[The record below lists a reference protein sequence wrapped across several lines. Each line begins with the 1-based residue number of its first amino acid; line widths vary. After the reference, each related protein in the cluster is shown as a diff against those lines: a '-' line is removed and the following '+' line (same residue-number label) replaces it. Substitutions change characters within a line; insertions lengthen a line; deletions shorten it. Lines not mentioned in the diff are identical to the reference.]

1 MKRLHTVNEQYGRKF
16 GDLVLRII
24 GISLKKLARRIG
36 GIGCRQGGDVFLLCC
51 PHQDDMELLLKGFLS
66 EVFAEKELADRIE
79 LKFGVLT
86 DAQKVKDVEERF
98 ALAGVAAVSVME
110 DTERICG
117 FYSKE

>member
-1 MKRLHTVNEQYGRKF
+1 M
-16 GDLVLRII
+16 
-24 GISLKKLARRIG
+24 
-36 GIGCRQGGDVFLLCC
+36 
-51 PHQDDMELLLKGFLS
+51 LLLSSICFELIAWAERVLS

-79 LKFGVLT
+79 LRFGVLT

-98 ALAGVAAVSVME
+98 ALAGVEADSVME